1 VFLSLKFN
9 IMGIRKKMKI
19 NVLIVSGLSLFVLS
33 SSCSKSDNNT
43 PAPTVVKHWDI
54 AMNAKYEN
62 PAATGRTET
71 GTASLDLYSDNSFK
85 YNIAVTGLAGGDALT
100 ASHIHFG
107 DAATNGPVILN
118 FNPVFSANAA
128 TATIK
133 GLRQTLVDSIQTG
146 TVYVN
151 VHSTQFPGGLVR
163 GQMDKTIDYAVD
175 VALSGTNEVPAVT
188 TTATGLALLR
198 LMTDKTLYSK
208 VTVSNL
214 EANDTLT
221 AAHFH
226 GPAAAGVNAGV
237 LQGLCSS
244 AADFGIVKS
253 NLLTDANVT
262 NLKTAA
268 VYVNVHSKV
277 KPGGIIRGQIR

>member
-1 VFLSLKFN
+1 MNACKKNGINVILSLAC
-9 IMGIRKKMKI
+9 
-19 NVLIVSGLSLFVLS
+19 LILI
-33 SSCSKSDNNT
+33 SSCSKDDNPAT
-43 PAPTVVKHWDI
+43 PPATVVKHWDI
-54 AMNAKYEN
+54 IMNAKYEN
-62 PAATGRTET
+62 PAPAGRTET

-85 YNIAVTGLAGGDALT
+85 YNIAITGLAAGDALT

-107 DAATNGPVILN
+107 DAATNGPIILN
-118 FNPVFSANAA
+118 FSPVFSSNAA
-128 TATIK
+128 TATIT

-151 VHSTQFPGGLVR
+151 VHSTQFPGGLLR

-175 VALSGTNEVPAVT
+175 VALSGTNEVPAVN

-208 VTVSNL
+208 ITVTGL
-214 EANDTLT
+214 EANDAFTV
-221 AAHFH
+221 AHIH
-226 GPAAAGVNAGV
+226 GPAAAGVNAAV

-253 NLLTDANVT
+253 NVLSDANVT
-262 NLKTAA
+262 ALKTAA
-268 VYVNVHSKV
+268 VYVNAHTTLF
-277 KPGGIIRGQIR
+277 PGGKIRGQIR